1 MPTTVATQLAA
12 LTSLVQHIDR
22 RAEEDRQ
29 ERKVAQAETERARRA
44 TSVELSDIRHGQADV
59 LRRLDNIEPVT
70 DLVTSVRARITGGL
84 MLLGVLGAIAWGGVL
99 FFKETIVEWFT

>member
-1 MPTTVATQLAA
+1 MPRTIAEQVAEIAA
-12 LTSLVQHIDR
+12 MVEHMNG